1 MDSKKFIKNRLFVVI
16 NWLPIINKD
25 DDFSQYK
32 NGDDGK
38 SYNCV
43 LIAMRRL
50 KEEGLDFK
58 FP

>member
-1 MDSKKFIKNRLFVVI
+1 MDSKKFIKNRLFTVI
-16 NWLPIINKD
+16 NWLPIINED
-25 DDFSQYK
+25 DDFSHYK

-38 SYNCV
+38 SYSCV

-50 KEEGLDFK
+50 KEEGLLLK